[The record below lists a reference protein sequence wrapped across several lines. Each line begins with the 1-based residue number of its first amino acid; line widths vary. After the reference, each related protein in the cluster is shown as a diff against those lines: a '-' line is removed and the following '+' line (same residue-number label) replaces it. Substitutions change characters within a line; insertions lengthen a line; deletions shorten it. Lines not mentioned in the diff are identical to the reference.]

1 MRQQLKGAR
10 MNITA
15 ELEHNPCIVAGVQ
28 PLLTE
33 LRDPVRIHCRG
44 QHDTGRKPLECFIHH
59 TFQQTYG
66 AELRVFYPNLTAF
79 TTGGQIRG
87 VVGYRNGMAQPLF
100 SEQYLDMP
108 VEKVMTTHLDQTVE
122 RRHVVEVGNLALTGM
137 GEARWVIAAM
147 TVLLQAAGYRWVLFT
162 AVKPV
167 FNAFQRLGLRPVQ
180 IATPDPKR
188 LADGGNNWG
197 SYYEAGPMVYAGNIE
212 AGYKKLSAHISQR
225 QPRLHALM
233 QEAQHLGASSRLDE
247 SPAIREAV

>member
-1 MRQQLKGAR
+1 
-10 MNITA
+10 MNTTVG
-15 ELEHNPCIVAGVQ
+15 LEHNPCIVAGVQ

-33 LRDPVRIHCRG
+33 LRDPVRIHFRD
-44 QHDTGRKPLECFIHH
+44 QHDTGRKPLEGFVQH

-79 TTGGQIRG
+79 TTCGQIRG
-87 VVGYRNGMAQPLF
+87 VVGYRNGVAQTLF
-100 SEQYLDMP
+100 SEQYLDTP
-108 VEKVMTTHLDQTVE
+108 VEMVMATHLDQVVE
-122 RRHVVEVGNLALTGM
+122 RRHVVEVGNLALTGT

-162 AVKPV
+162 AVKSL

-180 IATPDPKR
+180 IAIPDPKR
-188 LADGGNNWG
+188 LPDGGNYWG

-233 QEAQHLGASSRLDE
+233 QEARRLGASSRLDE
-247 SPAIREAV
+247 SRLIHEVV